1 MNFTDPRF
9 WLDVAVII
17 AAVVNTAVTW
27 LRKPGEAAA
36 AGLATLRTHVDDQH
50 QATLTDMGVL
60 RKHVDDQHQV
70 LHRDLVVLQERI
82 AHMPTSEELAEL
94 DGSVRELAA
103 GQKALADAQGLMNK
117 TLFRIEDHLLNQK

>member
-17 AAVVNTAVTW
+17 AAVVNT
-27 LRKPGEAAA
+27 